1 MCVKRISADDIK
13 LYVLPN
19 GAYTLRAIAI
29 DASGNES
36 TEEFTRRYVID
47 NTGIGQIEI
56 TKHTVSATGVSI
68 HWADVTE
75 NDFGY
80 FQVEQLAGDSFVSV
94 GTTSTVLGY
103 QVGGLVPNTTYSFRV
118 VGYDNLGNRGIP
130 SEELTITT
138 AEDTTA
144 PVLTAV
150 YPVASYYRDKLA
162 LQVKAQDDYAI
173 SKAVFSYSLDKESF
187 EEIADVEAGTISG
200 TATISTDFDISKL
213 PEGKLY
219 VKFQVYDAAGNKN
232 APLSTGED
240 VIVEYIIDRTA
251 PGKVEGVKAVGTC
264 GYVELNWNSEE
275 MQDIKAY
282 KIYRADAE
290 TGIFSVIQEAWSARN
305 YYDTAVE
312 VGKVY
317 IYKIA
322 AIDIAGNVS
331 EIYQVSYS
339 LDLN

>member
-80 FQVEQLAGDSFVSV
+80 FQVEQLAGDSFVNV

-103 QVGGLVPNTTYSFRV
+103 QVSGLVPNTTYTFWV